1 MRTNNETK
9 ERRRDIQKAKQWP
22 DNKNVLHVPVLLL
35 SYMDLKLTSIKAIDF
50 SVIDQKISFRLS
62 RLVQCVFLRNKK

>member
-1 MRTNNETK
+1 MKPRK
-9 ERRRDIQKAKQWP
+9 EEAKQWP

-50 SVIDQKISFRLS
+50 SVIDQKISFQFS